1 VIEHARD
8 THDLLAPS
16 DRPPPP
22 PPALTPTIFAAAA
35 ADVAPPPPPRPTGRP
50 PAPQK
55 TPTQQAAAPAET
67 AAAAAAAATAQQQH
81 TRAYF
86 APIAVE
92 FTEGVRAPAAKPAAA
107 EPLTATLARQRAETE
122 EALKLLQTYKELG
135 DAADEPYLKYHNPR
149 TFEDLSKPVP
159 NFRTLGLKA
168 GEVPAFFDGV
178 LSARAAEAVR
188 DKALWWDE
196 RRAAALAAAKER
208 KFAPLGTVPVP
219 EWRYG
224 SGVSMDALKK
234 ATDAYLAALVP
245 ERQLRVPAAV
255 TSGADAAALAKAAG
269 PGVASAVSAAVKG
282 VVYEGGKPVHGLA
295 FLSAAEARARLT
307 GRRAEVH
314 GRFLRMWARRLL
326 ATPEQALVPLRERDA
341 LLASKFEDVSPKY
354 NALLDLVA
362 RGPEAYG
369 ARLAGCEA
377 TDSFLLRRSKQAIA
391 DMFPPSAQETEAAA
405 LASQLEDRAAALER
419 LLGPALE
426 PEGSPSRLKSEEA
439 RAMADQLY
447 APGRLMHAE
456 GLRLAARYAEEEA
469 ALAARLRAE
478 GGAGD
483 RAEVLAAQREALTPA
498 QRAARHAASDA
509 KRAAAA
515 LEAERLEA
523 QREGHAYAEYA
534 LARRAAFESDPANL
548 RHPEILFPR
557 VAAERFAI
565 EMAELDA
572 ADAAL
577 DEAEEEE
584 LWLLTLAAQSAHAA
598 RHLEFDLPQ
607 AAVAHM
613 DPILY
618 KKLDWETTHGLDLLH
633 READQAADC
642 EQGEYVRAQYGL
654 ENLSHHFLP
663 LIRYRRQKWRR
674 LHGSWPPELSKAPA
688 Q

>member
-1 VIEHARD
+1 V
-8 THDLLAPS
+8 
-16 DRPPPP
+16 
-22 PPALTPTIFAAAA
+22 PAEA
-35 ADVAPPPPPRPTGRP
+35 
-50 PAPQK
+50 
-55 TPTQQAAAPAET
+55 QAAAS
-67 AAAAAAAATAQQQH
+67 AATADQ

-86 APIAVE
+86 APISVE
-92 FTEGVRAPAAKPAAA
+92 FSEGVRPPPTKPAPA
-107 EPLTATLARQRAETE
+107 EPLTASLAKQRAETE
-122 EALKLLQTYKELG
+122 QAIALLEAYKSIG
-135 DAADEPYLKYHNPR
+135 DAEDEPYLKYHNPR

-159 NFRTLGLKA
+159 NFRTFGLKA
-168 GEVPAFFDGV
+168 GEVPKFFDGV
-178 LSARAAEAVR
+178 LSARAAEAVK
-188 DKALWWDE
+188 DKALWWE
-196 RRAAALAAAKER
+196 QRRAQALEAAKER
-208 KFAPLGTVPVP
+208 KPAAGAGAKTIPVP

-224 SGVSMDALKK
+224 KGVSMEALKK
-234 ATDAYLAALVP
+234 ATDSYLDALVP
-245 ERQLRVPAAV
+245 ERQLRLPAGA
-255 TSGADAAALAKAAG
+255 TSTDALAKAAG
-269 PGVASAVSAAVKG
+269 EGVASAVSAAVKG
-282 VVYEGGKPVHGLA
+282 VVYENGKPVPGFA
-295 FLSAAEARARLT
+295 FLSAAEAQGRLSA
-307 GRRAEVH
+307 RRAEVH

-326 ATPEQALVPLRERDA
+326 ATPEQALVPLKERDA

-369 ARLAGCEA
+369 DRLAGCEA

-391 DMFPPSAQETEAAA
+391 EMFPPTAQETEAAA

-439 RAMADQLY
+439 EALTEQLH
-447 APGRLMHAE
+447 APGRFMHTE
-456 GLRLAARYAEEEA
+456 GLRLAARYAAEEA
-469 ALAARLRAE
+469 ELAKRLRAA
-478 GGAGD
+478 GGTGD

-498 QRAARHAASDA
+498 QRAARVAAGGGAQAKALAVLESERAKAQAEGDA
-509 KRAAAA
+509 YT
-515 LEAERLEA
+515 
-523 QREGHAYAEYA
+523 AYA
-534 LARRAAFESDPANL
+534 LSRRIAFEKDPANVS
-548 RHPEILFPR
+548 HPEILFPR

-618 KKLDWETTHGLDLLH
+618 KKLDWETTHGHDLLH
-633 READQAADC
+633 HEADQAADC
-642 EQGEYVRAQYGL
+642 EQGEYVRTQYGL

-663 LIRYRRQKWRR
+663 LIRYRRQKWRKM
-674 LHGSWPPELSKAPA
+674 HGSWPPELSK
-688 Q
+688 QQTQEQK